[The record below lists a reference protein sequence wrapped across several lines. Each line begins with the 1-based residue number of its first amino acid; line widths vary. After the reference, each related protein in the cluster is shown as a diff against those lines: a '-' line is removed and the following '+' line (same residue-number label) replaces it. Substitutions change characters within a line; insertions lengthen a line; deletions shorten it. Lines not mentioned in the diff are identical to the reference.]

1 MDKYWFELI
10 TGPMSCG
17 KSEELIRRIRRAIIA
32 KKQVKIFSPEL
43 DTREGKDIIKSRNG
57 LFLSAIKIKNPID
70 ILQYVGPE
78 DDIIAIDELQFF
90 DEEITDVIRQLIM
103 SGKKV
108 IGCGLEKDFKGDAFG
123 QMPQLLTLANQVDK
137 LTAICMKCGNEYA
150 TCTQRLIN
158 GQPVS
163 RREPQIT
170 IEGKD
175 KNETY
180 EARCLK
186 CWEVLD

>member
-17 KSEELIRRIRRAIIA
+17 KSEELIRRIRRAMIA
-32 KKQVKIFSPEL
+32 KKRVKIFSPVM

-57 LFLSAIKIKNPID
+57 LQLAAIKISNSED
-70 ILQYVGPE
+70 ILKYVE
-78 DDIIAIDELQFF
+78 YKDDIIAIDELQFF
-90 DEEITDVIRQLIM
+90 DDNITNVIRQIVM

-108 IGCGLEKDFKGDAFG
+108 IGCGLEKDFKGDPFG
-123 QMPQLLTLANQVDK
+123 QMPQLLILANQVDK

-158 GQPVS
+158 GKPAS
-163 RREPQIT
+163 RKEPQIT
-170 IEGKD
+170 IEGQD
-175 KNETY
+175 KHETY

-186 CWEVLD
+186 CWEVAD